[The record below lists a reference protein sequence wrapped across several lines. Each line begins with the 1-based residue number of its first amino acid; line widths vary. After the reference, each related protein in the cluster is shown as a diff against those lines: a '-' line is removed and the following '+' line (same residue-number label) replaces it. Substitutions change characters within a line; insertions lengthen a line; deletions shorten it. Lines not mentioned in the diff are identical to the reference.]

1 VEDGNKHKRK
11 LKKESSKMTPT
22 HKELLSEFLQARAA
36 TQQKKLRNKRDD
48 SSGGIDA
55 AEQ

>member
-1 VEDGNKHKRK
+1 
-11 LKKESSKMTPT
+11 MTPT